1 MDPVLSLALFF
12 LVCALLAALF
22 WPRRGIAARVSRL
35 RRVEDRVLL
44 EDTLKHLYNCEYA
57 GTPATEESLAGA
69 LATSR
74 SVALRLLARLEKL
87 GFIRM
92 EELQPVL
99 TREGRRYALRV
110 LRSHRLWE
118 RYLADRTGIDPAEW
132 HDEADRLEHRTS
144 REEIE
149 DLAARLGHPLYD
161 PHGDPIPTAAGLVPP
176 PSGRPLA
183 SLEEGEIGKVTH
195 VEDEPPEL
203 FRELVAAGIGPG
215 TRVRL
220 LNYSRDAVQF
230 EADGRERSLSPAV
243 ASRIT
248 VEPLIEA
255 SLPASDSLAD
265 LLPGESG
272 SVIGLAPALQGPQRR
287 RLLDLGVVE
296 GTEIEAE
303 FASASGDPVAYRIRG
318 ALIALRRSE
327 AETVRIH
334 RSIPSSPETP
344 HETVDESTGARI

>member
-1 MDPVLSLALFF
+1 
-12 LVCALLAALF
+12 
-22 WPRRGIAARVSRL
+22 
-35 RRVEDRVLL
+35 
-44 EDTLKHLYNCEYA
+44 KHLYNCEYA
-57 GTPATEESLAGA
+57 GLRATEESLAGA
-69 LATSR
+69 LSTSR
-74 SVALRLLARLEKL
+74 SAALRLLTRLEKL

-92 EELQPVL
+92 EEVHPVL

-118 RYLADRTGIDPAEW
+118 RYLADRTGIDPADW
-132 HDEADRLEHRTS
+132 HAEADRLEHRTS
-144 REEIE
+144 EEERE

-161 PHGDPIPTAAGLVPP
+161 PHGDPIPTAAGMVPP

-203 FRELVAAGIGPG
+203 FRELVSAGIGPG
-215 TRVRL
+215 TRIRL
-220 LNYSRDAVQF
+220 LDYSRDAVQF

-248 VEPLIEA
+248 VEPMVDAPESA
-255 SLPASDSLAD
+255 SESLAD
-265 LLPGESG
+265 LHPGDRG
-272 SVIGLAPALQGPQRR
+272 RVTGLAPALQGPQRR

-296 GTEIEAE
+296 GTEIAAE

-318 ALIALRRSE
+318 ALIALRRTE
-327 AETVRIH
+327 AENVRVI
-334 RSIPSSPETP
+334 RSSGGSVGVAADDP
-344 HETVDESTGARI
+344 DESDGAAIR

>member
-1 MDPVLSLALFF
+1 MSPAVSLVLFF
-12 LVCALLAALF
+12 SSCVLLAAVF
-22 WPRRGIAARVSRL
+22 WPRWGVASRVSRYRKL
-35 RRVEDRVLL
+35 EERVLL

-57 GTPATEESLAGA
+57 GTPASEESLAGA
-69 LATSR
+69 LATPR
-74 SVALRLLARLEKL
+74 SVALRLLVRLEKL
-87 GFIRM
+87 GFVRM
-92 EELQPVL
+92 EDLQPTL
-99 TREGRRYALRV
+99 TREGREYALRV

-118 RYLADRTGIDPAEW
+118 RYLADRTGIDPADW

-144 REEIE
+144 REEME

-161 PHGDPIPTAAGLVPP
+161 PHGDPIPTAAGVVPP

-203 FRELVAAGIGPG
+203 FRELVSAGIGPG
-215 TRVRL
+215 TRIRL
-220 LNYSRDAVQF
+220 LNYSRDSVQF
-230 EADGRERSLSPAV
+230 EADGHERTLSPAV

-248 VEPLIEA
+248 VEPMVE
-255 SLPASDSLAD
+255 SPDPVRDSLAD
-265 LLPGESG
+265 LRAGESG
-272 SVIGLAPALQGPQRR
+272 RVIGLAPALQGPQRR

-296 GTEIEAE
+296 GTGIEAE

-327 AETVRIH
+327 AENVRIQ
-334 RSIPSSPETP
+334 RFGPGSPNTP
-344 HETVDESTGARI
+344 LQPVDEPTGAVS